1 MRTVLQQMILRVSEL
16 DALTSHSDGCGHR
29 TLIKS
34 AAKAEEEVLVPTSRT
49 IIMDTLWVLL
59 VKCKLR
65 KSLKK

>member
-1 MRTVLQQMILRVSEL
+1 MQLCINAIQTGGLRP
-16 DALTSHSDGCGHR
+16 
-29 TLIKS
+29 LIKS
-34 AAKAEEEVLVPTSRT
+34 AASAVEEVLESTPMT

>member
-1 MRTVLQQMILRVSEL
+1 MLMRVLGTHLEI
-16 DALTSHSDGCGHR
+16 DANRHSVRCVR
-29 TLIKS
+29 LVLIKS
-34 AAKAEEEVLVPTSRT
+34 AVQTEEEIIEALHQTT

>member
-1 MRTVLQQMILRVSEL
+1 MLSK
-16 DALTSHSDGCGHR
+16 
-29 TLIKS
+29 KS
-34 AAKAEEEVLVPTSRT
+34 GSPQPKT

>member
-1 MRTVLQQMILRVSEL
+1 MFVLLLDETVYRYEED
-16 DALTSHSDGCGHR
+16 DAAQAG
-29 TLIKS
+29 
-34 AAKAEEEVLVPTSRT
+34 EEVLVPTSRT